1 MPSEIR
7 LLDGGA
13 KHALDLRGGE
23 FEATFRHE
31 GRIYEI
37 LVENPQ
43 PLCGGVSQIMV
54 DETPLGPEKMVV
66 PLVGTE
72 KTPGARDPGRPA
84 TVKEKRLEH

>member
-1 MPSEIR
+1 MRSTYA
-7 LLDGGA
+7 GWQ
-13 KHALDLRGGE
+13 

-66 PLVGTE
+66 PLVGDG
-72 KTPGARDPGRPA
+72 KKHRVRVILGAPRR
-84 TVKEKRLEH
+84 